1 MSSSILSVLLASEQ
15 AYVDTLKRFRSSFV
29 SPLELQDT
37 QWKRVL
43 FNKPE
48 TLLFSSLFDQ
58 ILHLN
63 SRFNEELQKSK
74 SLEDARRVFAR
85 FGPLFDM
92 YSQYASVQQS
102 AYNVV
107 MKMLS
112 KNSFLKEH
120 IEAFEKKA
128 QSPTRLLIRQ
138 HVENLIRD
146 TKRKQANR
154 RASDTGPPKVKPPPR
169 PPKKTKPKK
178 GGAPKIPPKIPAK
191 KLKPVPSLPSTLP
204 EDVLKRV
211 PSMSQ
216 KGLRPLQVWM
226 LYPTWRV
233 KEYVQI
239 LEGILRTS
247 LAEDEDNK
255 NEELRVQIRSISDT
269 LSSCQLKISEALMES
284 THIKTLKELESE
296 FADNIDLIEA
306 GRKFIMKAT
315 LQKQSRKSAISYVFH
330 LFTDMLTYVVLVY
343 QWLLAHSRKSL
354 DCVSIRSAYS
364 VRFTQNQRHDS
375 LENQSLTHTH
385 THNRYS
391 AESNMG
397 YKLHRALALD
407 ECDVRPVS
415 GAPNQFTLLSTKKS
429 FDIICSSTSMRDRW
443 FKALKRCIEESREN
457 SHMERVT
464 KYAAPWNPDEMTMH
478 CMLCKSKFTKVF
490 NRKHHCRSCG
500 KVICGSCGK
509 YKRVLQQ
516 ISEKPERICVNCN
529 DDINLAESKMFRWRV
544 EVKDVF
550 FHDKEF
556 DSKVFVKV
564 TLRQTYQHTR
574 ATKTIVVDSGK
585 ASFNNAF
592 EFPAES
598 VADSLITLRIKTE
611 SSVFSTH
618 SDLAYCEIYGST

>member
-330 LFTDMLTYVVLVY
+330 LFTDMLTY
-343 QWLLAHSRKSL
+343 
-354 DCVSIRSAYS
+354 
-364 VRFTQNQRHDS
+364 
-375 LENQSLTHTH
+375 
-385 THNRYS
+385 S